1 VEAALGRGSPV
12 ADGATTDRPFGELTP
27 LLAPRSVAIIGASE
41 REGNLGGVAV
51 RHLRK
56 FGFSGAV
63 WPVNPSRKPVA
74 DLPCFASL
82 ADLPSVPDLGVIAVA
97 AEAVT
102 DVVRDCIAAKVPA
115 AVVWAG
121 GFAEGGEDGKL
132 RQREL
137 EQVAAGRIKLCG
149 PNCLGIINT
158 ANGLTASFSSLLVD
172 FANLI
177 PGAVSM
183 VSQSGGI
190 SITAHAKAQQLGL
203 GFRATISCGNEA
215 LLSIGDFIAALAQ
228 DDGTRVIAV
237 YAEGFS
243 DPQAFIAGLTE
254 ARRRNK
260 PVVILKGGAT
270 EESGRAALAHT
281 GRLAGLDR
289 TYDGVF
295 REFAAIRVY
304 SVEELL
310 DVSLQLAAL
319 GPGNLPAGNR
329 VLLSS
334 FGGGS
339 GVIGTDQCAREG
351 LAVPPLGEAT
361 RHQLKPIF
369 PALGSMMNPVDLTPG
384 AVTNP
389 AQRAHLPD
397 VLKTL
402 ADSPDVDIFAFLSA
416 GFDRLA
422 PEVMRMFEDLRSHAQ
437 KPVCLSWLSPPPG
450 ITEALAARGIPSFD
464 EHARLV
470 RAIGHIARYAADTR
484 HRIHHQ
490 PEARR
495 DFPWAE
501 FVHKGDRV
509 VSENIVAAILEKAG
523 LPVAKG
529 HLATTASE
537 AGHAAEA
544 IGFPVVIKA
553 ISPKITHRAA
563 AGLVRLGLE
572 SADAVASADRAFRAR
587 ATELGVTLDGTWVQ
601 HMVPGN
607 VELLVTAFRDR
618 EFGVMVG
625 CGIGGGMTEI
635 VDDVVFTRAPVD
647 AEGAADLIDRLRTI
661 RRLPDFLST
670 QYKVSAA
677 AFIAGFSAL
686 IASAPWERFTFEINP
701 LKLGKG
707 QCAAVDGLLLTE

>member
-1 VEAALGRGSPV
+1 M
-12 ADGATTDRPFGELTP
+12 ADGATTDRPFGDLTP

-41 REGNLGGVAV
+41 REGNLGGVCV
-51 RHLRK
+51 RHFRK
-56 FGFSGAV
+56 FGFAGAV
-63 WPVNPSRKPVA
+63 WPVNPSGKPVA
-74 DLPCFASL
+74 GLPCFASL
-82 ADLPSVPDLGVIAVA
+82 TDLPSVPDLAVIAVPAESVTGVVKDCVA
-97 AEAVT
+97 AG
-102 DVVRDCIAAKVPA
+102 IPA

-121 GFAEGGEDGKL
+121 GFAEGDDAGKV

-137 EQVAAGRIKLCG
+137 EAAGAGRIKLCG

-172 FANLI
+172 FPNLI

-215 LLSIGDFIAALAQ
+215 LLSIGDFITALAQ

-243 DPQAFIAGLTE
+243 DPDKFVAGLTA
-254 ARRRNK
+254 ARRQRK
-260 PVVILKGGAT
+260 PVVILKGGAS

-289 TYDGVF
+289 TYDALF

-319 GPGNLPAGNR
+319 GPDRLPAGDR

-339 GVIGTDQCAREG
+339 GVIGTDQCTREG
-351 LAVPPLGEAT
+351 LKVPPLSEVT
-361 RHQLKPIF
+361 RQQLKPIF
-369 PALGSMMNPVDLTPG
+369 PALGSMMNPIDLTPG

-389 AQRAHLPD
+389 AQRANLPQ
-397 VLKTL
+397 VLKIL
-402 ADSPDVDIFAFLSA
+402 ADSPDTDLFAFLSA

-422 PEVMRMFEDLRSHAQ
+422 PDVMRMFEDLKAHST

-450 ITEALAARGIPSFD
+450 IAEALAARGIPTFD
-464 EHARLV
+464 EHARLI
-470 RAIGHIARYAADTR
+470 RAVGHIARYGADTR
-484 HRIHHQ
+484 HRIRQ
-490 PEARR
+490 RPELRR

-501 FVHKGDRV
+501 FVRPGDSV
-509 VSENIVAAILEKAG
+509 ISENVVAAILEKVG
-523 LPVAKG
+523 LPVARG
-529 HLATTASE
+529 RLAKTAGDV
-537 AGHAAEA
+537 ARAAEEA
-544 IGFPVVIKA
+544 GFPVVIKA

-563 AGLVRLGLE
+563 AGLVKLGLDSTE
-572 SADAVASADRAFRAR
+572 AVVSADRAFRAR
-587 ATELGVTLDGTWVQ
+587 AAELGATLDGTWIQ
-601 HMVPGN
+601 HMVSGSA
-607 VELLVTAFRDR
+607 ELLVTALRDR

-635 VDDVVFTRAPVD
+635 VDDVVFTRAPID
-647 AEGAADLIDRLRTI
+647 SDGASDLLGRLRTM
-661 RRLPDFLST
+661 RRLPSYL
-670 QYKVSAA
+670 SAA
-677 AFIAGFSAL
+677 QTASAARFIAEFSAL
-686 IASAPWERFTFEINP
+686 VAGAPWERFTFEINP
-701 LKLGKG
+701 LKLGKEHG
-707 QCAAVDGLLLTE
+707 AAVDGLLIIED